1 MILKMQR
8 NLLWNPRNGNIK
20 RHSAFCGHVVAEK
33 SRKKFPCRVITNKL
47 ELMRLGYTPSGK
59 MTPENDMDMNELIK
73 KIA

>member
-20 RHSAFCGHVVAEK
+20 RHSAFCGHVVAQK
-33 SRKKFPCRVITNKL
+33 SKKKFPCRVITNKL
-47 ELMRLGYTPSGK
+47 EIMKLGYAPSGQ
-59 MTPENDMDMNELIK
+59 MTPENDYEMNELIK